1 MARGSLSGFP
11 DFDGQ
16 TFAEHTERGFELIE
30 PGGVE
35 QVEQA
40 VHLGEMAVQAAC
52 EFGFSYAIGA
62 HSGIQRQFRF
72 GQGRQDY
79 AFTPRLYW

>member
-1 MARGSLSGFP
+1 MIGSPGPSVVLAVIPRRPRTISLWQPVILTAWGSLSGFP

-16 TFAEHTERGFELIE
+16 AFAEHTECGFELIE

-40 VHLGEMAVQAAC
+40 VHLGE
-52 EFGFSYAIGA
+52 S
-62 HSGIQRQFRF
+62 
-72 GQGRQDY
+72 
-79 AFTPRLYW
+79 FTAEDPSSLS